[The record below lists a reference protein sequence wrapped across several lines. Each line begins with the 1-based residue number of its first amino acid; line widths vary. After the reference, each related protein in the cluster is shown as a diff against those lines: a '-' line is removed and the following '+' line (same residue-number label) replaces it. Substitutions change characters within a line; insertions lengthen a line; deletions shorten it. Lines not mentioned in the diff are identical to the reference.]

1 LFVKPIEGLAKIAYQ
16 FMELIVLNKSITGL
30 VGFISRSGLVLRN
43 WQSGII
49 ANYLFWMVLGII
61 GLVVYYLLK
70 F

>member
-1 LFVKPIEGLAKIAYQ
+1 
-16 FMELIVLNKSITGL
+16 MEIMVLNKSITGL
-30 VGFISRSGLVLRN
+30 VGAISRSGLIVRK